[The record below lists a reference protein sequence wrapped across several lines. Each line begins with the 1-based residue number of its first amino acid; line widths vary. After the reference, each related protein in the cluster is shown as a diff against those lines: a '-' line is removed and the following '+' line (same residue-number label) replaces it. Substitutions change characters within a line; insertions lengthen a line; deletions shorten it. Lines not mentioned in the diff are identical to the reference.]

1 MKVFFG
7 LTCWFCH
14 YNFTFKE
21 PNPSGG
27 QMYLLFVINDNIS
40 CLSGSFIFIILHFM
54 PIITDLMDN
63 IVG

>member
-1 MKVFFG
+1 
-7 LTCWFCH
+7 
-14 YNFTFKE
+14 
-21 PNPSGG
+21 
-27 QMYLLFVINDNIS
+27 MYLLFVINDNIS